1 MPPIPNGLNISNEI
15 FQRIID
21 FFKPSKKSGRKAV
34 LDKLLPTLITLEE
47 YDKGHINTK
56 PKTDEK
62 RKLEFDE
69 AIEVINATKV
79 NLENARESVGL
90 FGIDNNNN
98 LKAIVD
104 TIYSTYDGLQ
114 LYPYFEDKAAHI
126 LYLIIKDHPFIDGNK
141 RIASTLFNYYCYL
154 NDKNLYIIPSLPLQ
168 IAQSRPE
175 DKDLI
180 IDLIISLLQQN
191 F

>member
-1 MPPIPNGLNISNEI
+1 MPSLPNLNNDI
-15 FQRIID
+15 FQRIVD

-56 PKTDEK
+56 PKTNEK
-62 RKLEFDE
+62 CKLEQDE
-69 AIEVINATKV
+69 ALEVINATKA
-79 NLENARESVGL
+79 NLEKARENIGL
-90 FGIDNNNN
+90 FGIDAKDN
-98 LKAIVD
+98 LRGIID
-104 TIYSTYDGLQ
+104 TVYSTYDGKQ

-126 LYLIIKDHPFIDGNK
+126 LYLIIKDHPFTDGNK

-175 DKDLI
+175 DKELI